1 MKHIKQILALLIT
14 LGLLAS
20 LVIPTVSAADT
31 GVAPAE
37 PVETVA
43 AEESPPEESTEPEAA
58 TEPSGETEETDQSE
72 EISEVPAE
80 PTEPTAPPETEA
92 TEATEETEETE
103 TAEETHED
111 APQTEP
117 TEEDKSLH
125 HESNAEPQAAGTS
138 IVHGKGITTV
148 GTLTI
153 GYYNYLEGAYKT
165 AYIQSFELKTL
176 GSATVYCLEP
186 EKTSPG
192 QNYTAAQ
199 QYAAWQ
205 KLPRGMR
212 YAIGLA
218 LAYGYPNQ
226 HYSASPNDIYW
237 YGNQEMLNVENYF
250 ATQLIIWEILSGVRS
265 SYAPYALT
273 GSTSYRNAFD
283 SGWATIR
290 STYDAIAAKMAKHN
304 GIPAYAGDEFH
315 VPIYELQY
323 DTQTGTYRYLLPA
336 ERQSNWRECRMT
348 LPDGISYLKAA
359 DGQTVIGFE
368 ATPEAA
374 AALPADGLT
383 ITGQSP
389 YLAVSPDTAVVCWT
403 CSNSQTVT
411 AMPAGPD
418 PAKAYF
424 TLKAAANG
432 MTAKKTSPTGDVE
445 GYCFKFYSWANG
457 TIWYAKTDANGEL
470 HMSDSNY
477 STLGDTTFEGFASGE
492 YTLLEVLSRKGAGL
506 VFPDSWRLTVT
517 DSDGNTI
524 YDKAY
529 TASEMTTDA
538 NGDCRIQK
546 AAVEGLQGGR
556 KLTMTIN
563 NAPLTADLSIRKESP
578 DGQIAGIEFLAADA
592 SGKEVGRGKTD
603 RNGSLIFPALR
614 IGQTYTVTEIVP
626 EGYICENNDQR
637 ITITAG
643 TNVVIFE
650 NKPLCLK
657 LIKTSSDGNVAGI
670 HFRIFM
676 GDADHQSGKVW
687 QDAATDSDGTF
698 TIVGIKGTYWIRE
711 VVPDGYVAQED
722 QRIVVT
728 DQNYGANP
736 AIVTFENEL
745 LRGSITVNK
754 VNTGDVPL
762 AGATFLLEYSKD
774 GVTWAAAQPA
784 SAESDGIGTC
794 VGVAADGTITTGSD
808 GKAVFSELIVYGV
821 TYRLTEIKAPAGY
834 QLLAE
839 PIFTGSLTPNEE
851 QKYELSF
858 TVVNAPL
865 LQMPPTGGIGDLQVF
880 GSASGLC
887 LSLALLFFALLMRRK
902 NNEKNPS
909 RIATDQFL

>member
-14 LGLLAS
+14 LSLLAS

-58 TEPSGETEETDQSE
+58 TEPSGETEETGQSE
-72 EISEVPAE
+72 EPSEAPVE
-80 PTEPTAPPETEA
+80 PTEPPETEA
-92 TEATEETEETE
+92 TEATEATEE
-103 TAEETHED
+103 ASED
-111 APQTEP
+111 EPQAEP

-290 STYDAIAAKMAKHN
+290 STYDAIVAKMAKHN

-389 YLAVSPDTAVVCWT
+389 YLAVSPDTAVVCWI

-470 HMSDSNY
+470 HVSDSNY

-492 YTLLEVLSRKGAGL
+492 YTLLEVLSRRGAGL

-643 TNVVIFE
+643 TNVV
-650 NKPLCLK
+650 
-657 LIKTSSDGNVAGI
+657 
-670 HFRIFM
+670 
-676 GDADHQSGKVW
+676 
-687 QDAATDSDGTF
+687 
-698 TIVGIKGTYWIRE
+698 
-711 VVPDGYVAQED
+711 
-722 QRIVVT
+722 
-728 DQNYGANP
+728 
-736 AIVTFENEL
+736 TFENEL

-774 GVTWAAAQPA
+774 GVTWAAVQPA

-794 VGVAADGTITTGSD
+794 IGVAADGTITTGSD

-880 GSASGLC
+880 GTASGLC
-887 LSLALLFFALLMRRK
+887 LSLALLLFALLMRRK

-909 RIATDQFL
+909 RTATDQFL